1 MKWSKTTN
9 SKNSVAMLLIYQ
21 IKVGLCLIA
30 FYLLWKLLLSRETFH
45 RFNRVALLAVMVLAL
60 VLPWIRLS
68 LDATVQVAKPMV
80 VLEDLLV
87 TPDGAAAT
95 QQASS
100 SWGVMDIAA
109 VAYFIGV
116 AMVLAWLLHSQW
128 SLHRLLKQG
137 RRESLPGGITL
148 HVVPGDQSPF
158 SYFKHIVISEQ
169 DYRDNPHEI
178 LTHEQA
184 HIGLRHSWDV
194 LFMSVV
200 TLFQWWNPAAWLLGR
215 ELRQVH
221 EYEADEAVLNQGI
234 NAKQYQ
240 LLLIRKSVGDKLFS
254 MANNFNYQSLKK
266 RIRMMSMNKSSRWN
280 RLRALA
286 AVPVIALALL
296 AFANNKSV
304 VAVVTADVQQDRV
317 TQSAEETPE
326 LVLVGMRPDKTADV
340 EAAPQ
345 ADDVKAEVQTPQ
357 DTEPQSDNKVYK
369 SVEQMPRFPG
379 GEVGLMR
386 YMSENIKYP
395 PEAAKND
402 IEGRVVVQFI
412 IDKTGQV
419 GEVKVVRPVSEE
431 LDAEAVR
438 VVKTLPKF
446 EPGRQD
452 GEAVAVWYTLP
463 ISFKLQSKPQPQPQ
477 DGEKPQI
484 P

>member
-1 MKWSKTTN
+1 
-9 SKNSVAMLLIYQ
+9 MLLIYQ
-21 IKVGLCLIA
+21 IKVGLCLIV

-45 RFNRVALLAVMVLAL
+45 RFNRVALLVVMVLAL

-87 TPDGAAAT
+87 TPGGAAAA
-95 QQASS
+95 QQTSL
-100 SWGVMDIAA
+100 SWSVMDFATL
-109 VAYFIGV
+109 AYFIGV
-116 AMVLAWLLHSQW
+116 AMALAWFLHSHW
-128 SLHRLLKQG
+128 SLYRLLKQG

-194 LFMSVV
+194 LFMSMV

-215 ELRQVH
+215 ELRLVH

-286 AVPVIALALL
+286 VVPVIALALL

-304 VAVVTADVQQDRV
+304 AAVVTAGVQQDNAV
-317 TQSAEETPE
+317 QSEIQSPE
-326 LVLVGMRPDKTADV
+326 SVQV
-340 EAAPQ
+340 EAATQP
-345 ADDVKAEVQTPQ
+345 VEAEAVEMNTEEQTPVE
-357 DTEPQSDNKVYK
+357 TEPQSKKVYN
-369 SVEQMPRFPG
+369 SVEQMPEFPG
-379 GEVGLMR
+379 GAAAMMR
-386 YMSENIKYP
+386 YLQENIKYP
-395 PEAAKND
+395 PEAAKNN
-402 IEGRVVVQFI
+402 IEGRVIVQFV
-412 IDKTGQV
+412 IDETGQV

-438 VVKTLPKF
+438 VVKTFPKF

-452 GEAVAVWYTLP
+452 GEAVSVWYTLP
-463 ISFKLQSKPQPQPQ
+463 VMFKIQAKPMPTPIPQQ
-477 DGEKPQI
+477 QEAK
-484 P
+484 

>member
-1 MKWSKTTN
+1 
-9 SKNSVAMLLIYQ
+9 MLLIYQ

-45 RFNRVALLAVMVLAL
+45 RFNRVALLVVMVLAL

-87 TPDGAAAT
+87 TPGGAAAA
-95 QQASS
+95 QQTSL
-100 SWGVMDIAA
+100 SWSVMDFATL
-109 VAYFIGV
+109 AYFIGV
-116 AMVLAWLLHSQW
+116 AMALAWFLHSHW
-128 SLHRLLKQG
+128 SLYRLLKQG
-137 RRESLPGGITL
+137 RRESLPSGITL

-194 LFMSVV
+194 LFMSMV

-215 ELRQVH
+215 ELRLVH

-286 AVPVIALALL
+286 VVPVIALALL

-304 VAVVTADVQQDRV
+304 AAVVTAGVQQDNAV
-317 TQSAEETPE
+317 QSEIQSPE
-326 LVLVGMRPDKTADV
+326 SVQV
-340 EAAPQ
+340 EAATQPVEAEAATQ
-345 ADDVKAEVQTPQ
+345 ADDVKTEVKAPEE
-357 DTEPQSDNKVYK
+357 TEPQSKKVYN
-369 SVEQMPRFPG
+369 SVEQMPEFPG
-379 GEVGLMR
+379 GAAAMMR
-386 YMSENIKYP
+386 YLQENIKYP
-395 PEAAKND
+395 PEAAKNN
-402 IEGRVVVQFI
+402 IEGRVIVQFV
-412 IDKTGQV
+412 IDETGQV

-438 VVKTLPKF
+438 VVKTFPKF

-452 GEAVAVWYTLP
+452 GEAVSVWYTLP
-463 ISFKLQSKPQPQPQ
+463 VMFKIQAKPMPTPIPQQ
-477 DGEKPQI
+477 QEAK
-484 P
+484 

>member
-1 MKWSKTTN
+1 
-9 SKNSVAMLLIYQ
+9 MLLIYQ

-45 RFNRVALLAVMVLAL
+45 RFNRVALLVVMVLAL

-87 TPDGAAAT
+87 TPGGAAAA
-95 QQASS
+95 QQTSL
-100 SWGVMDIAA
+100 SWSVMDFATL
-109 VAYFIGV
+109 AYFIGV
-116 AMVLAWLLHSQW
+116 AMALAWFLHSHW
-128 SLHRLLKQG
+128 SLYRLLKQG
-137 RRESLPGGITL
+137 RRESLPSGITL

-194 LFMSVV
+194 LFMSMV

-215 ELRQVH
+215 ELRLVH

-280 RLRALA
+280 KLRALA

-296 AFANNKSV
+296 AFANPETDTAELVV
-304 VAVVTADVQQDRV
+304 VAYQQD
-317 TQSAEETPE
+317 
-326 LVLVGMRPDKTADV
+326 KT
-340 EAAPQ
+340 E
-345 ADDVKAEVQTPQ
+345 
-357 DTEPQSDNKVYK
+357 SDQVYK
-369 SVEQMPRFPG
+369 SVEQMPQFPG
-379 GEVGLMR
+379 GEAAMMR
-386 YMSENIKYP
+386 YLSQNIKYP
-395 PEAAKND
+395 PSAAKNN
-402 IEGRVVVQFI
+402 IEGRVILQFVVEK
-412 IDKTGQV
+412 DGQI
-419 GEVKVVRPVSEE
+419 GEVKIVRSVDPE

-438 VVKTLPKF
+438 VIKTMPNF
-446 EPGRQD
+446 IPGRQD
-452 GEAVAVWYTLP
+452 GKPVAVWYTIP
-463 ISFKLQSKPQPQPQ
+463 ISFKLQGKPEQTQQP
-477 DGEKPQI
+477 E
-484 P
+484 

>member
-1 MKWSKTTN
+1 MKWKKATN

-60 VLPWIRLS
+60 VLPWIRIS
-68 LDATVQVAKPMV
+68 LDATVQVTKPMV

-100 SWGVMDIAA
+100 SWGFMDIAA

-148 HVVPGDQSPF
+148 HIVPGDQSPF

-184 HIGLRHSWDV
+184 HIELRHSWDV
-194 LFMSVV
+194 LFMSAVS
-200 TLFQWWNPAAWLLGR
+200 LFQWWNPAAWLLGR

-304 VAVVTADVQQDRV
+304 AAVVTADVQQDRV

-345 ADDVKAEVQTPQ
+345 ADDVKAEVQAPQ
-357 DTEPQSDNKVYK
+357 ETEPQSKKVYN
-369 SVEQMPRFPG
+369 SVEQMPEFPG
-379 GEVGLMR
+379 GVAAMMR
-386 YMSENIKYP
+386 YLQENIKYP

-402 IEGRVVVQFI
+402 IEGRVIVQFI
-412 IDKTGQV
+412 IDKTGEV
-419 GEVKVVRPVSEE
+419 GDVKVVRPVSEE

-438 VVKTLPKF
+438 VVKSFPKF

-477 DGEKPQI
+477 EGE
-484 P
+484 

>member
-1 MKWSKTTN
+1 
-9 SKNSVAMLLIYQ
+9 MLLIYQ

-45 RFNRVALLAVMVLAL
+45 RFNRVALLVVMVLAL

-87 TPDGAAAT
+87 TPGGAAAA
-95 QQASS
+95 QQTSL
-100 SWGVMDIAA
+100 SWSVMDFATL
-109 VAYFIGV
+109 AYFIGV
-116 AMVLAWLLHSQW
+116 AMALAWFLHSHW
-128 SLHRLLKQG
+128 SLYRLLKQG
-137 RRESLPGGITL
+137 RRESLPSGITL

-194 LFMSVV
+194 LFMSMV

-215 ELRQVH
+215 ELRLVH

-280 RLRALA
+280 RLHALA
-286 AVPVIALALL
+286 VVPVIALALL

-304 VAVVTADVQQDRV
+304 AAVVTAGLQQDRAV
-317 TQSAEETPE
+317 QSEIQSPE
-326 LVLVGMRPDKTADV
+326 SVQV
-340 EAAPQ
+340 EAATQPVEAEAATQ
-345 ADDVKAEVQTPQ
+345 ADDVKTEVKAPEE
-357 DTEPQSDNKVYK
+357 TEPQSKKVYN
-369 SVEQMPRFPG
+369 SVEQMPEFPG
-379 GEVGLMR
+379 GAAAMMR
-386 YMSENIKYP
+386 YLQENIKYP
-395 PEAAKND
+395 PEAAKNN
-402 IEGRVVVQFI
+402 IEGRVIVQFV
-412 IDKTGQV
+412 IDETGQV

-438 VVKTLPKF
+438 VVKTFPKF

-452 GEAVAVWYTLP
+452 GEAVSVWYTLP
-463 ISFKLQSKPQPQPQ
+463 IMFKIQAKPMPTPIPQQ
-477 DGEKPQI
+477 QEGK
-484 P
+484 